1 MSHSKQVSARGLLI
15 LLVMAICV
23 TADQTSKSWVL
34 ANLEK
39 GLSQPFIPGFIQLT
53 LTSNPGAA
61 FSIGSQNGQIMGLVA
76 TVLTLLISGWIVKR
90 VVADAPLPVVE
101 QIGMGCLIGGAIGN
115 LIDRYTRGLVTDFLE
130 FTFVSFPVFNV
141 ADALIDVGIVCLFI
155 AMYFYKT
162 DDKKTD
168 DSTHTTNISTVTESV
183 SENRPET
190 DRIAETSSNQ
200 AKKQLD

>member
-15 LLVMAICV
+15 LLVMAICI

-76 TVLTLLISGWIVKR
+76 TVLTLLISIWIVKR

-101 QIGMGCLIGGAIGN
+101 QIGMGCLLGGAIGN
-115 LIDRYTRGLVTDFLE
+115 LVDRYTRGLVTDFLE
-130 FTFVSFPVFNV
+130 FTFVSFPVFNL
-141 ADALIDVGIVCLFI
+141 ADALIDVGIACLFI
-155 AMYFYKT
+155 AMYFYRS
-162 DDKKTD
+162 DDKKTEKTANPT
-168 DSTHTTNISTVTESV
+168 STAATESIP
-183 SENRPET
+183 EN
-190 DRIAETSSNQ
+190 DRIAEASSNQ
-200 AKKQLD
+200 ATKQSD